1 MKMEI
6 NKEEKK
12 EFNILY
18 EDGIYRIL
26 IDTYQFILT
35 KVSVTTREDGTT
47 SSYSTN
53 LGYFSTLGQAFDYL
67 LEILIKDKVKFS
79 ENFKKDIQSI
89 KYLIQNSLEEIKR
102 NLRVEDFKIENKN
115 KCK

>member
-1 MKMEI
+1 MEI

-47 SSYSTN
+47 SSYFTN

-67 LEILIKDKVKFS
+67 LEILIKDKVKVS

-89 KYLIQNSLEEIKR
+89 KYLIQNSLEEVKR

>member
-1 MKMEI
+1 MEI

-67 LEILIKDKVKFS
+67 LEILIKDKVKVS
-79 ENFKKDIQSI
+79 ENFKKDIQLDI
-89 KYLIQNSLEEIKR
+89 FI
-102 NLRVEDFKIENKN
+102 DFFTIYKLDKLLFSSSKNNK
-115 KCK
+115 KEK

>member
-1 MKMEI
+1 MEI

-35 KVSVTTREDGTT
+35 KVSVTTRKDGTT
-47 SSYSTN
+47 SSISTN
-53 LGYFSTLGQAFDYL
+53 F
-67 LEILIKDKVKFS
+67 
-79 ENFKKDIQSI
+79 N
-89 KYLIQNSLEEIKR
+89 
-102 NLRVEDFKIENKN
+102 
-115 KCK
+115 